1 MSWLARS
8 IANTLRLDDEEEE
21 DVVEEKETRD
31 GAIPRPT
38 PDDAVQSEDR
48 PRDSELY
55 TKDRRLTDSDGGAS
69 NNHGGGEDFE
79 NDNNQGRG
87 VKEDLSELKDSLTRQ
102 IWGVASFLA
111 PPPPPPPPPPPTLS
125 LTSGLIHLQSKS
137 DVAGLGN
144 DDDEEGE
151 EDEELVEY
159 EERDSGQFSEVGNF
173 YPSEDYYT
181 KIIESAVGITEEV
194 LAFARNIAHHP
205 ETWLDFPL
213 SEEVEFDDSDI
224 SDAQYKHAMAVEYL
238 APRLAALRIELCPF
252 HMSEGYFWMVYF
264 VLLHSRL
271 NKYDA
276 DLLSSPQF
284 LTKNFD
290 ETEQYALVV
299 LICVTGL
306 QIVQARAMWMPE
318 LQKRTKEESYW
329 LGMSDFHS
337 KESAD
342 SMREN
347 FIVHSHEDAYF
358 GNVSS
363 QISPYES
370 SMHHMTADHEIE
382 KHTFNEVEFID
393 KSVIKEDPAPKL
405 LEKEIVVGSSVETP
419 VHDDNDDDDDDDDN
433 DDDDWLKDDP
443 DLIGYSGTSIVVN
456 EEDISFSDLEEDL
469 DCSMPIKHA
478 VASTEGNRTKTS

>member
-21 DVVEEKETRD
+21 DAVGEKEAHD
-31 GAIPRPT
+31 DAIPRPT
-38 PDDAVQSEDR
+38 RDDAVPPEDR

-55 TKDRRLTDSDGGAS
+55 TEDRRLTDSDGGPS
-69 NNHGGGEDFE
+69 NNHGGDEDFDD
-79 NDNNQGRG
+79 DNNQGRG
-87 VKEDLSELKDSLTRQ
+87 VKEDLSELKESLTRQ

-111 PPPPPPPPPPPTLS
+111 PPPPPPPPLPLS
-125 LTSGLIHLQSKS
+125 LTSGSFHLQLKS
-137 DVAGLGN
+137 DGPGLGN
-144 DDDEEGE
+144 ADDDEGE

-159 EERDSGQFSEVGNF
+159 EERDSGGQFSELGNF

-181 KIIESAVGITEEV
+181 KIIENAVGITEEV

-213 SEEVEFDDSDI
+213 SEEEEFDDFDI
-224 SDAQYKHAMAVEYL
+224 SDAQYKHALAVEYL
-238 APRLAALRIELCPF
+238 APRLAALRIELCPV

-271 NKYDA
+271 NKHDA
-276 DLLSSPQF
+276 DLLSSP
-284 LTKNFD
+284 
-290 ETEQYALVV
+290 
-299 LICVTGL
+299 
-306 QIVQARAMWMPE
+306 QIVQARAMWMQE

-329 LGMSDFHS
+329 LGMNNFHS

-342 SMREN
+342 SPREN
-347 FIVHSHEDAYF
+347 FIVHSYEDAYF
-358 GNVSS
+358 GNVSD

-382 KHTFNEVEFID
+382 KHPFNEVEFID

-405 LEKEIVVGSSVETP
+405 LEKEIVVGSSIETP
-419 VHDDNDDDDDDDDN
+419 VDDYNVDDDDDDDD
-433 DDDDWLKDDP
+433 DDDWLKEDP

-469 DCSMPIKHA
+469 DCSMPIKYK
-478 VASTEGNRTKTS
+478 VASTEENRTKTS